1 MKRIQEKIKDL
12 VEPQSFEQVGNFAD
26 DPARALAS
34 YRFTDV
40 TSDLLARWLDQL
52 ASLPP
57 GCGEARALA
66 GARGVGKSHALAVF
80 GALVGS
86 ERLRVAVE
94 DGHVSTAARRL
105 AGRRYTVVR
114 VERGTRPTLVEELG
128 AALSNVFGGVVQAG
142 GDAAEMLA
150 VAASRAMDET
160 LVVVID
166 TAFGRAARVARD
178 DGPVLAALASMSRNV
193 SAFLALALDDDIAGA
208 DGANVALAGTYQID
222 YLDPENL
229 FRVAEQFV
237 LRKKPQSREALRE
250 IYRSLRTG
258 VPNFNWSESRF
269 ASLYPVHPLVA
280 DVAAGVRQ
288 FVPTFA
294 LLPFAAAAAARATAR
309 PALSL
314 VLLDEVFDAVEA
326 DLRRSPDLRAAFA
339 AYDHLTARCVG
350 QLPVMQRYQARLI
363 LKSLFVLSL
372 DCRGATAGELCAALL
387 LSDESSTEDA
397 TRQVAE
403 TLARLNDAAAPGSF
417 DKDMGAGGDRIYR
430 FHIASL
436 EIDFFASA
444 KQDSAPET
452 ARPES
457 APTPTPAPARP
468 ANAQAPAGQ
477 PANAQAAPTPAAPA
491 RPAPA
496 PPPVERPAAAPPAQ
510 EAPQAAAE
518 PRREE
523 KPAPDLPAD
532 ARRAEELTAWARLL
546 TGRANLS
553 SIAEPAGR
561 EEVRGALS
569 WWLNAW
575 RDLCV
580 KGRLESLPAGRLT
593 LRVSAAEGSVEKT
606 YGRAASAVETLLA
619 GKLPLEEGLQRV
631 ARAFRNS
638 AERFALATQTLDDLV
653 GFIDIQPRVA
663 QARPYLA
670 AAEPTGLAEVEMAR
684 RELLSIAEDPS
695 NFLYAEPRERFERL
709 WREFHARYGEHYAAV
724 HDKTA
729 GAEGVREALREL
741 RRGERWREFEQL
753 ARLPLVSTQIWR
765 QAEALMRMATQ
776 PPCRLPVREL
786 LDRQAVCA
794 CRLRPSRAA
803 EFEALPDELEAL
815 VERGLSVYRRTL
827 LMLGG
832 HLAIALDAVARR
844 GADDETARRARSL
857 SSGFAQGRAPER
869 FSRLDVRLIE
879 RALRRMAAPPPVRVA
894 APNGDAGLLTRD
906 ELRARFV
913 QWLDELPEQPVLIEI
928 VSKAEMNA
936 P

>member
-26 DPARALAS
+26 DPARALSS

-40 TSDLLARWLDQL
+40 TSDLLARWLDAL
-52 ASLPP
+52 ASLPA

-86 ERLRVAVE
+86 ERLRVGVE
-94 DGHVSTAARRL
+94 DGHVATSARRL

-166 TAFGRAARVARD
+166 TAFGRPARVARD
-178 DGPVLAALASMSRNV
+178 DGPVLASLAAMSRNV

-288 FVPTFA
+288 FVPSFA

-326 DLRRSPDLRAAFA
+326 DLRRSQDLRAAFG

-403 TLARLNDAAAPGSF
+403 TLARLNEAAAPGSF
-417 DKDMGAGGDRIYR
+417 DKDTAAGGDAIYR

-436 EIDFFASA
+436 EIDFFAGG
-444 KQDSAPET
+444 KQDATPEPAREELPL
-452 ARPES
+452 ARPVQTAS
-457 APTPTPAPARP
+457 
-468 ANAQAPAGQ
+468 AQAPA
-477 PANAQAAPTPAAPA
+477 APA
-491 RPAPA
+491 STPRTAPPTPAPA
-496 PPPVERPAAAPPAQ
+496 PPPAERPAAPPPVNEVPKAAAPAAPAAGAERRGEEKQ
-510 EAPQAAAE
+510 EASG
-518 PRREE
+518 
-523 KPAPDLPAD
+523 D
-532 ARRAEELTAWARLL
+532 ARKAEELTAWARLL
-546 TGRANLS
+546 TGRPGLT
-553 SIAEPAGR
+553 SIAEPSGR

-575 RDLCV
+575 RDLGV
-580 KGRLESLPAGRLT
+580 GRRLEALPAGRLT
-593 LRVSAAEGSVEKT
+593 LRVSAAEAAVERA
-606 YGRAASAVETLLA
+606 YGRAASAVESLLA
-619 GKLPLEEGLQRV
+619 GKVSLEEGLQRV
-631 ARAFRNS
+631 ASVFRNS
-638 AERFALATQTLDDLV
+638 PERFAQATQTLDDLV

-670 AAEPTGLAEVEMAR
+670 AAEPTGLAEVETAR

-753 ARLPLVSTQIWR
+753 ARLPLVSAQIWR
-765 QAEALMRMATQ
+765 QAEALMRLATQ
-776 PPCRLPVREL
+776 PPCRLPAREL
-786 LDRQAVCA
+786 LERQPVCA
-794 CRLRPSRAA
+794 CRLRPSQAA

-832 HLAIALDAVARR
+832 HLAIALDAVARK
-844 GADDETARRARSL
+844 GADEETARRARSL

-894 APNGDAGLLTRD
+894 APNADAGLLTRD

-928 VSKAEMNA
+928 VAKAEMNA